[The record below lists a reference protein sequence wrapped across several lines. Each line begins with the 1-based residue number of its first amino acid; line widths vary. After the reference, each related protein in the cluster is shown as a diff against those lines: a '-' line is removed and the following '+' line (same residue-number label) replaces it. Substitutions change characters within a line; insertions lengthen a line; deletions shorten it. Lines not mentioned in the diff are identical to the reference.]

1 MPSDTL
7 PDPTAMATLTK
18 VALRAWDADR
28 ARSIQGRMGQ
38 IGPSSL
44 GFCRQHALLTLKEV
58 GPTDEDRVWPATIGT
73 AIGELAEE
81 AMRKVHPEWLY
92 QHPVTCTFRNGASLS
107 GHADVVD
114 PKAQVVWDFKTKDG
128 LVVARKDPWSQSYDF
143 QTWTY
148 VRGLQQDGT
157 FDEDRPCYQGLIYL
171 DRSGKDDLPYAV
183 VKRWLPTTENLI
195 VEWIDDVIY
204 AAKHGEDASRDIPAP
219 VCEQICERFTACR
232 GMLEDSHGG
241 GVYDHPM
248 IVNAAARY
256 KEIGWLMKDLIE
268 EREACRATLVG
279 VDGIAGDWQ
288 VRWTHVDGTFQ
299 PGYDKAPYDK
309 IDVRKVRGR

>member
-1 MPSDTL
+1 MSTNL
-7 PDPTAMATLTK
+7 PDPNAMSTLTRT
-18 VALRAWDADR
+18 ALRAWDMGR

-73 AIGELAEE
+73 VIGEVAEN
-81 AMRKVHPEWLY
+81 ALRLVHPEWLY
-92 QHPVTCTFRNGASLS
+92 QHPVSCTFRNGASLT

-114 PKAQVVWDFKTKDG
+114 PVGQVVWDVKTKDG
-128 LVVARKDPWSQSYDF
+128 LAAVRRDPWSQSYDF

-157 FDEDRPCYQGLIYL
+157 FDEDQPCYQGLIYL
-171 DRSGKDDLPYAV
+171 DRSGATDEPYVV
-183 VKRWLPTTENLI
+183 VKRWLPTTENAI

-204 AAKHGEDASRDIPAP
+204 AAKTGEDAARDIPAP
-219 VCEQICERFTACR
+219 VCERICERFTACR
-232 GMLEDSHGG
+232 GMLEDTHGG
-241 GVYDHPM
+241 GVYEEPM
-248 IVNAAARY
+248 IVKAAARY
-256 KEIGWLMKDLIE
+256 KEIGMEMKNLIE
-268 EREACRATLVG
+268 ERDEMRATLVG
-279 VDGIAGDWQ
+279 VDGIAGEYQ

-309 IDVRKVRGR
+309 IDVRRVRGR